1 MVQLH
6 MVLPEI
12 PQLMEL
18 PTQTSTHNMDQDTI
32 SITLHLVTEV
42 STTITMDRVAMEA
55 NLVALEEAMVVV
67 VMEIV
72 ISQK

>member
-42 STTITMDRVAMEA
+42 STTITMDRVGMEA

>member
-1 MVQLH
+1 MVQLL

-12 PQLMEL
+12 LQLTEL
-18 PTQTSTHNMDQDTI
+18 PIQTSTHNMDQDTI

-42 STTITMDRVAMEA
+42 STTITMDRVGMEA